1 MGHWGVPMDFGSAI
15 VAPVAIGIA
24 ADDTIHFLTAYA
36 RERRSGRDPEDAL
49 RRAIANVGEA
59 VIATS
64 VALALGFFSMLA
76 SPFPSISSL
85 GLLSAIAII
94 AATLA
99 DLIVLPA
106 LITSVAVARG
116 PLAALRAPHVFRE
129 HSPA

>member
-1 MGHWGVPMDFGSAI
+1 

-36 RERRSGRDPEDAL
+36 RERSAGYEPVPAL
-49 RRAIANVGEA
+49 RRAIAGVGEA
-59 VIATS
+59 VVATS
-64 VALALGFFSMLA
+64 AALALGFTSMLA

-85 GLLSAIAII
+85 GLLSAIAIA

-106 LITSVAVARG
+106 LIAAFAFARRRLRDPAPRGGRTRRTS
-116 PLAALRAPHVFRE
+116 
-129 HSPA
+129 